1 MLHIDEYRTMNIS
14 GELTSMNEFR
24 YMNLKN
30 YFLEQGLDDK
40 TATKKALKIM
50 EPEITIR
57 KKRRLKHLSVRE
69 IRMKNLLDRSV

>member
-1 MLHIDEYRTMNIS
+1 MNIS
-14 GELTSMNEFR
+14 GNIIHMNEFR

-30 YFLEQGLDDK
+30 YFLKEGFDDK
-40 TATKKALKIM
+40 AATEKALKIM